1 MIRAIINGCNG
12 RMGQVLTRIIADTD
26 GMEIVAGIDMNA
38 VSSGSFP
45 VFKTP
50 AECDTPADVMI
61 DFSHFSAVP
70 ALIDYCV
77 EKRLPM
83 VIATTALEDGTIS
96 KIEEASE
103 QIPIFRSANMSL
115 GINLLAKAIRAIAP
129 SLDGSF
135 NAEIIEKHHNKKLDA
150 PSGTALLLADNI
162 KASCENEKKYIYG
175 RHSKHD
181 EFNINNIAIH
191 AVRGGTIPGEHSV
204 MFIGPDEILELKHVA
219 LSRDIFGYG
228 AVKAAA
234 YIAGQPTGLYIM
246 DDMIS
251 L

>member
-12 RMGQVLTRIIADTD
+12 RMGQVLTQIIADTD

-61 DFSHFSAVP
+61 D
-70 ALIDYCV
+70 L

-181 EFNINNIAIH
+181 EFDINNIAIH
-191 AVRGGTIPGEHSV
+191 AVRGGTIPGEHTV

-234 YIAGQPTGLYIM
+234 YIAGQPTGLYNM